1 MNTQQMLD
9 AIREMQCQLY
19 SMQAELLKAQYQED
33 QLAKESSHEALL
45 HRFVWAS
52 ES

>member
-1 MNTQQMLD
+1 MLD

-19 SMQAELLKAQYQED
+19 SMQAELLKAQYKEEM
-33 QLAKESSHEALL
+33 LAKDSSDEALL

>member
-1 MNTQQMLD
+1 MDVNQMLD

-19 SMQAELLKAQYQED
+19 SMQAELLKAQYKED
-33 QLAKESSHEALL
+33 QLAKDSSHEALL
-45 HRFVWAS
+45 HRFLWPI